1 MTPKAEALI
10 RKYVAGLATSYG
22 VPDTSRFFALTDPRD
37 IQLRNAL
44 LQQSEFLQL
53 INAQTVEQVQGQV
66 VATGNPGLF
75 TGRKKD
81 GRFSRKMG
89 NSGNEYKL
97 AETDSGSY
105 LDYATLV
112 TWANAG
118 SEDEFFQRI
127 QAFSNESFALDIL
140 RIAFNGTHVAED
152 NADYTDTPIPH
163 FTHSGSGY
171 QLLANLGRAFSISD
185 YTWFQLPDGTI
196 YAGSY
201 AHSRF
206 ADAPVEIPIEFIQ
219 SAAAGNSI
227 TLPVIPAIRPGVV
240 VNGQRITQVRI
251 QDDEMTLTWTPLNSE
266 GKPAQKSPE
275 QRQIDKIY
283 PELSAGLHLP
293 RLARVMGPSDSAALG
308 DQADPFRPRYA
319 VNLQLLDE
327 NGEAARN
334 TPVYSAV
341 PLPVPMAGA
350 EGGLFQYPPE
360 GALVEIGFADG
371 RPDKPL
377 IRQTLPEGQALPD
390 IKPGEQLQQ
399 QRAGVSQR
407 VTQAGSWQ
415 RETDQA
421 IEETSSLRKVSS
433 EQESRTVTERTTVVK
448 ANDTATVLG
457 TAKLMAGAVVQLAD
471 GDYTAGATGNIV
483 SHCGKDRSASVGQND
498 NLAVG
503 GSLTE
508 KIQGIRRS
516 VAAAQ
521 ELLAPSIWLGSEE
534 VNVLSLLTDTLD
546 VLRQLAEQTAQHT
559 HSNTDKPINSQA
571 IADAAAKTEE
581 LNKKYAPFIS

>member
-1 MTPKAEALI
+1 MKPVITLRIGSEI
-10 RKYVAGLATSYG
+10 
-22 VPDTSRFFALTDPRD
+22 VPVVSQHLVLELGGCGRGFITALTPADMTG
-37 IQLRNAL
+37 QLVRLDMGYN
-44 LQQSEFLQL
+44 E
-53 INAQTVEQVQGQV
+53 TVYRW
-66 VATGNPGLF
+66 F
-75 TGRKKD
+75 TGFVERSSPAENGARRLFVRELAGIFD
-81 GRFSRKMG
+81 GHWPVSLQHPTLRDVVTGIAQRTDMVFS
-89 NSGNEYKL
+89 L
-97 AETDSGSY
+97 P
-105 LDYATLV
+105 
-112 TWANAG
+112 
-118 SEDEFFQRI
+118 
-127 QAFSNESFALDIL
+127 
-140 RIAFNGTHVAED
+140 D

-196 YAGSY
+196 YVGSY

-206 ADAPVEIPIEFIQ
+206 ADAPVEIPTEFIQ

-421 IEETSSLRKVSS
+421 IEETSSQRKVSS
-433 EQESRTVTERTTVVK
+433 EQENRSVTERTTVVK

-457 TAKLMAGAVVQLAD
+457 TAKLMAGAVMQLAD
-471 GDYTAGATGNIV
+471 GDYTTGATGNIV
-483 SHCGKDRSASVGQND
+483 SHCSKDRSASVGQND

-508 KIQGIRRS
+508 KIQGLRRS

-521 ELLAPSIWLGSEE
+521 ELLAPSIRLGSEE
-534 VNVLSLLTDTLD
+534 VNVLSLLTDMLD

-559 HSNTDKPINSQA
+559 HSNTGTPTNSSA
-571 IADAAAKTEE
+571 IRSTGDKTEE
-581 LNKKYAPFIS
+581 LYMKYSHFIA

>member
-1 MTPKAEALI
+1 MKPVITLRIGSEIVPVVSQHLVLELGGCGRGLI
-10 RKYVAGLATSYG
+10 T
-22 VPDTSRFFALTDPRD
+22 ALTPADMTG
-37 IQLRNAL
+37 QLVRLDMGYN
-44 LQQSEFLQL
+44 E
-53 INAQTVEQVQGQV
+53 TVYRW
-66 VATGNPGLF
+66 F
-75 TGRKKD
+75 TGFVERSSPAENGARRLFVRELAGIFD
-81 GRFSRKMG
+81 GHWPVSLQHPTLRDVVTGIAQRTDMVFS
-89 NSGNEYKL
+89 L
-97 AETDSGSY
+97 P
-105 LDYATLV
+105 
-112 TWANAG
+112 
-118 SEDEFFQRI
+118 
-127 QAFSNESFALDIL
+127 
-140 RIAFNGTHVAED
+140 D

-171 QLLANLGRAFSISD
+171 QLLANLGRAFSILD

-206 ADAPVEIPIEFIQ
+206 ADAPVEIPTEFIQ

-293 RLARVMGPSDSAALG
+293 RLARVMGPSDSATLG

-421 IEETSSLRKVSS
+421 IEETSSQRKVSS
-433 EQESRTVTERTTVVK
+433 EQESRSVTERTTVVK
-448 ANDTATVLG
+448 ANDTVTVLG

-471 GDYTAGATGNIV
+471 GDYTTGATGNIV

-521 ELLAPSIWLGSEE
+521 ELLAPSIRLGSEE
-534 VNVLSLLTDTLD
+534 VNVLSLLTDTLE

-559 HSNTDKPINSQA
+559 HSNTGTPTNSSA
-571 IADAAAKTEE
+571 IRSTGDKTEE
-581 LNKKYAPFIS
+581 LHMKYSHFIA

>member
-1 MTPKAEALI
+1 MKPVITLRIGSEI
-10 RKYVAGLATSYG
+10 
-22 VPDTSRFFALTDPRD
+22 VPVVSQHLVLELGGCGRGFITALTPADMTG
-37 IQLRNAL
+37 QLVRLDMGYN
-44 LQQSEFLQL
+44 E
-53 INAQTVEQVQGQV
+53 TVYRW
-66 VATGNPGLF
+66 F
-75 TGRKKD
+75 TGFVERSSPAENGARRLFVRELAGIFD
-81 GRFSRKMG
+81 GHWPVSLQHPTLRDVVTGIAQRTDMVFS
-89 NSGNEYKL
+89 L
-97 AETDSGSY
+97 P
-105 LDYATLV
+105 
-112 TWANAG
+112 
-118 SEDEFFQRI
+118 
-127 QAFSNESFALDIL
+127 
-140 RIAFNGTHVAED
+140 D

-206 ADAPVEIPIEFIQ
+206 ADAPVEIPTEFIQ

-275 QRQIDKIY
+275 QRLIDKTY

-421 IEETSSLRKVSS
+421 IEETSSQRKVSS
-433 EQESRTVTERTTVVK
+433 EQESRSVTERTTVVK

-471 GDYTAGATGNIV
+471 GDYTTGATGNIV
-483 SHCGKDRSASVGQND
+483 SHCSKDRSASVGQND

-508 KIQGIRRS
+508 KIQGLRRS

-521 ELLAPSIWLGSEE
+521 ELLAPSIRLGSEE

-559 HSNTDKPINSQA
+559 HSNTGTPTNSSA
-571 IADAAAKTEE
+571 IRSTGDKTEE
-581 LNKKYAPFIS
+581 LYMKYSHFIA

>member
-1 MTPKAEALI
+1 MKPVITLRIGSEI
-10 RKYVAGLATSYG
+10 
-22 VPDTSRFFALTDPRD
+22 VPVVSQHLVLELGGCGRGFITALTPADMTG
-37 IQLRNAL
+37 QLVRLDMGYN
-44 LQQSEFLQL
+44 E
-53 INAQTVEQVQGQV
+53 TVYRW
-66 VATGNPGLF
+66 F
-75 TGRKKD
+75 TGFVERSSPAENGARRLFVRELAGIFD
-81 GRFSRKMG
+81 GHWPVSLQHPTLRDVVTGIAQRTDMVFS
-89 NSGNEYKL
+89 L
-97 AETDSGSY
+97 P
-105 LDYATLV
+105 
-112 TWANAG
+112 
-118 SEDEFFQRI
+118 
-127 QAFSNESFALDIL
+127 
-140 RIAFNGTHVAED
+140 D

-206 ADAPVEIPIEFIQ
+206 ADAPVEIPTEFIQ

-275 QRQIDKIY
+275 QRLIDKIY

-421 IEETSSLRKVSS
+421 IEETSSQRKVSS
-433 EQESRTVTERTTVVK
+433 EQESRSVTERTTVVK

-471 GDYTAGATGNIV
+471 GDYTTGATGNIV
-483 SHCGKDRSASVGQND
+483 SHCSKDRSASVGQND

-508 KIQGIRRS
+508 KIQGLRRS

-521 ELLAPSIWLGSEE
+521 ELLAPSIRLGSEE

-559 HSNTDKPINSQA
+559 HSNTGTPTNSSA
-571 IADAAAKTEE
+571 IRSTGDKTEE
-581 LNKKYAPFIS
+581 LYTKYSHFIA

>member
-1 MTPKAEALI
+1 MKPVITLRIGSEI
-10 RKYVAGLATSYG
+10 
-22 VPDTSRFFALTDPRD
+22 VPVVSQHLVLELGGCGRGFITALTPADMTG
-37 IQLRNAL
+37 QLVRLDMGYN
-44 LQQSEFLQL
+44 E
-53 INAQTVEQVQGQV
+53 TVYRW
-66 VATGNPGLF
+66 F
-75 TGRKKD
+75 TGFVERSSPAENGARRLFVRELAGIFD
-81 GRFSRKMG
+81 GHWPVSLQHPTLRDVVTGIAQRTDMVFS
-89 NSGNEYKL
+89 L
-97 AETDSGSY
+97 P
-105 LDYATLV
+105 
-112 TWANAG
+112 
-118 SEDEFFQRI
+118 
-127 QAFSNESFALDIL
+127 
-140 RIAFNGTHVAED
+140 D
-152 NADYTDTPIPH
+152 NADYIDTPIPH

-206 ADAPVEIPIEFIQ
+206 ADAPVEIPTEFIQ

-275 QRQIDKIY
+275 QRLIDKIY

-407 VTQAGSWQ
+407 VTQEGSWQ

-421 IEETSSLRKVSS
+421 IEETSSQRKVSS
-433 EQESRTVTERTTVVK
+433 EQESRSVTERTTVVK

-471 GDYTAGATGNIV
+471 GDYTTGATGNIV
-483 SHCGKDRSASVGQND
+483 SHCSKDRSASVGQND

-508 KIQGIRRS
+508 KIQGLRRS

-521 ELLAPSIWLGSEE
+521 ELLAPSIRLGSEE

-559 HSNTDKPINSQA
+559 HSNTGTPTNSSA
-571 IADAAAKTEE
+571 IRSTGDKTEE
-581 LNKKYAPFIS
+581 LYMKYSHFIA

>member
-1 MTPKAEALI
+1 MKPVITLRIGSEI
-10 RKYVAGLATSYG
+10 
-22 VPDTSRFFALTDPRD
+22 VPVVSQHLVLELGGCGRGFITALTPADMTG
-37 IQLRNAL
+37 QLVRLDMGYN
-44 LQQSEFLQL
+44 E
-53 INAQTVEQVQGQV
+53 TVYRW
-66 VATGNPGLF
+66 F
-75 TGRKKD
+75 TGFVERSSPAENGARRLFVRELAGIFD
-81 GRFSRKMG
+81 GHWPVSLQHPTLRDVVTGIAQRTDMVFS
-89 NSGNEYKL
+89 L
-97 AETDSGSY
+97 P
-105 LDYATLV
+105 
-112 TWANAG
+112 
-118 SEDEFFQRI
+118 
-127 QAFSNESFALDIL
+127 
-140 RIAFNGTHVAED
+140 D

-206 ADAPVEIPIEFIQ
+206 ADAPVEIPTEFIQ

-275 QRQIDKIY
+275 QRLIDKIY

-421 IEETSSLRKVSS
+421 IEETSSQRKVSS
-433 EQESRTVTERTTVVK
+433 EQESRSVTERTTVVK

-471 GDYTAGATGNIV
+471 GDYTTGATGNIV
-483 SHCGKDRSASVGQND
+483 SHCSKDRSASVGQND

-508 KIQGIRRS
+508 KIQGLRRS

-521 ELLAPSIWLGSEE
+521 ELLAPSIRLGSEE

-559 HSNTDKPINSQA
+559 HSNTGTPTNSSA
-571 IADAAAKTEE
+571 IRSTGDKTEE
-581 LNKKYAPFIS
+581 LYMKYSHFIA